1 MVRFCTEPVRWSG
14 TCRSVSMGCAAEG
27 DVEPVSTFL
36 TLSQLFLQ
44 SSPSRSSGF
53 TGSISE
59 DMEPQ
64 GDGILATGEC
74 KLTAGMS
81 SLGVEV
87 FDGVDGESKV
97 AELLPLLKLLVETL
111 NWPESSGVLGE
122 CSSLDEEAAP
132 GVEEAAGSKG
142 FCRRLASGR

>member
-1 MVRFCTEPVRWSG
+1 
-14 TCRSVSMGCAAEG
+14 
-27 DVEPVSTFL
+27 
-36 TLSQLFLQ
+36 
-44 SSPSRSSGF
+44 
-53 TGSISE
+53 
-59 DMEPQ
+59 MEPQ

-122 CSSLDEEAAP
+122 CSSLDEEATP